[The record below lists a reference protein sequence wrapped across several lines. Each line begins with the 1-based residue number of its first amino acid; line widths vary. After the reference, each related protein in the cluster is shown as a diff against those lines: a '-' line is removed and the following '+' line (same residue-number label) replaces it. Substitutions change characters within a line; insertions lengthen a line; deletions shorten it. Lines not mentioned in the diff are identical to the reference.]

1 MIVVFT
7 LYLLEETLHKL
18 HHMQLKMEFK
28 TVALLEICASNLYL

>member
-18 HHMQLKMEFK
+18 CHMQLKWSLK
-28 TVALLEICASNLYL
+28 QLLY